1 MNAHSTRWFY
11 SDLVVDGA
19 SNPLLATKISLGGLN
34 RNVTEQKLDLLQFA
48 SGGVAK
54 PCAGSAEI
62 LPDPNRV
69 SEELLW
75 AWVEFVS
82 RLASETSFAVLLKPR
97 YDDLPTSATLPF
109 ARDSPK
115 YPFAPGRHKT

>member
-1 MNAHSTRWFY
+1 MNAHSTQWFY

-19 SNPLLATKISLGGLN
+19 LNPLFETKIPFGGLN

-48 SGGVAK
+48 SGGVPK

-75 AWVEFVS
+75 A
-82 RLASETSFAVLLKPR
+82 LGL
-97 YDDLPTSATLPF
+97 
-109 ARDSPK
+109 
-115 YPFAPGRHKT
+115 GRVRFQVGFRNIVRGPP